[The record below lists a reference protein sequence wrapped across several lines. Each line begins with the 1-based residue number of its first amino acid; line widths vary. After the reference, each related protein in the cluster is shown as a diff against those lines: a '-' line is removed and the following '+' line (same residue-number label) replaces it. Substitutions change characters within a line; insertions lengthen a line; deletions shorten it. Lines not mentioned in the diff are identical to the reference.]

1 MTNIESPTPDYDR
14 MLDQVDTGI
23 EDLCRRIDAD
33 EIEDYQ
39 REEIRLKQYRTL
51 GYLVRT
57 KRQVLKDKTLGELS
71 EEIEQLKNE
80 REVDSISID

>member
-1 MTNIESPTPDYDR
+1 